1 MTNSFANN
9 SATTSTPV
17 SGDTMSNQIVPSQNF
32 YGKFDAIING
42 ERVPCANL
50 ATARHLIANANR
62 PVIPAAVEPQYVTL
76 SCTAFCSPTGQY
88 YVVVPCGRVDVRVD
102 CHNAHTARA
111 WQRDGVS
118 VASFQEAVKE
128 DHRNVR
134 TKGGWGAC

>member
-1 MTNSFANN
+1 MFCITHNSNLISQNIEAKELSMTNNKIIPNPLFQGSFIYNGQEYANYA
-9 SATTSTPV
+9 SALAAAGLDTRFRSYVPETP
-17 SGDTMSNQIVPSQNF
+17 
-32 YGKFDAIING
+32 KF
-42 ERVPCANL
+42 
-50 ATARHLIANANR
+50 
-62 PVIPAAVEPQYVTL
+62 QQVTL
-76 SCTAFCSPTGQY
+76 ACTAFCSPSGQF

-134 TKGGWGAC
+134 TAGGWGAC

>member
-9 SATTSTPV
+9 SATISTPV
-17 SGDTMSNQIVPSQNF
+17 SGETMTNQIVPSQNF

-50 ATARHLIANANR
+50 ATARHLVANANR
-62 PVIPAAVEPQYVTL
+62 PVLPAAVQPQHVTL
-76 SCTAFCSPTGQY
+76 ACHAFCSPTGQY

-118 VASFQEAVKE
+118 MASFQEAVKE

-134 TKGGWGAC
+134 TAGGWGAC